1 MFEITSVS
9 DDTTYFTFGIN
20 NLTSAGGNIANNK
33 DILLTFITAANI
45 PLTTTTY
52 SETLTSGNWVL
63 DTGTIYYQDVV
74 HNLGTLDLIKAF
86 RDTADDADFIVHSS
100 VATDSNTLRVK
111 IEGNTDNVRVVLS
124 TGMAGTI
131 QANEVPFTSLSTNTT
146 LNTTTHRYIKVDT
159 SSGDITLTLPLSVDA
174 LWSYDIWKS
183 SSDINKVI
191 VQRAGSDTI
200 SGDTDAFWN
209 DQYANN
215 EFFPDGG
222 TEWLIK

>member
-1 MFEITSVS
+1 M
-9 DDTTYFTFGIN
+9 D
-20 NLTSAGGNIANNK
+20 
-33 DILLTFITAANI
+33 
-45 PLTTTTY
+45 
-52 SETLTSGNWVL
+52 
-63 DTGTIYYQDVV
+63 
-74 HNLGTLDLIKAF
+74 
-86 RDTADDADFIVHSS
+86 
-100 VATDSNTLRVK
+100 K